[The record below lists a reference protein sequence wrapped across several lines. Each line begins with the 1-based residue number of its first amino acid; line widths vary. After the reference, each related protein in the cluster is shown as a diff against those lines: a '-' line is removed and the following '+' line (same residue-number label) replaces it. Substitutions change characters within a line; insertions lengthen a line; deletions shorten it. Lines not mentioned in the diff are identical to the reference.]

1 MSTSTITDAVTAET
15 ARTGT
20 WARLRQGM
28 SRAREQAAERR
39 GRPGHRGWTMR
50 GGGRATWVTPPSEL
64 EGTTN
69 HVCGLWPFSAGV
81 GLPTVGVPLGPHQQY
96 AGTVCADPVSWYLA
110 GFITNPSA
118 FILGL
123 PALGKSSLLRHICLI
138 LPAWGIL
145 PIILSDTKGEHVE
158 LVRSLEG
165 QVIPVGRGLNSI
177 NVLDLGPLVPHLN
190 DLPEELR
197 ASTLEDLR
205 ARRMHSLKGLLE
217 LVMGAPLNTVETN
230 VLNAVLRHL
239 DACAATIP
247 SVRPGTVQAGIPVM
261 GDVRHMIE
269 SRHRIVREVVRDR
282 DDKTRYDDRTENLLD
297 ALRALDLG
305 GTFGDIFGRHTTLPI
320 EMEKAVV
327 FDMHTIEDTDL
338 DLQAALQLVCW
349 AYASSVV
356 QSAKVLAGAG
366 LRPERHYLMVMDELW
381 RMLQASPLMVNP
393 IDSLTRLNR
402 NKALGQIMVTH
413 TMNDL
418 KLGTEEAT
426 LKAWGFVE
434 RSAMVF
440 LGGLSAQEMGNLAT
454 VFKMSQ
460 REMDQLDEWT
470 AEGGYDES
478 TGEAGVPPGRGKFLL
493 KLGSKPGVPFDV
505 ALSPLGEHLHKT
517 DSRWEQLKE
526 RRRGGFYAE
535 DVA

>member
-1 MSTSTITDAVTAET
+1 MFTRPQTRVGGATGPVAAAVAEET

-20 WARLRQGM
+20 WARFRQGM
-28 SRAREQAAERR
+28 SRVREQAAQRR

-69 HVCGLWPFSAGV
+69 HVCGLWPFSVGV

-96 AGTVCADPVSWYLA
+96 AGTVCADPVSWFLA

-158 LVRSLEG
+158 LIRSIEG
-165 QVIPVGRGLNSI
+165 QVIPVGRGLNAI
-177 NVLDLGPLVPHLN
+177 NVLDLGPLVEYL
-190 DLPEELR
+190 EELPPDLR
-197 ASTLEDLR
+197 GSTLEDLR
-205 ARRMHSLKGLLE
+205 ARRMNSLKGLLE
-217 LVMGAPLNTVETN
+217 LVMHAPLNTVESN

-239 DACAATIP
+239 DAQP
-247 SVRPGTVQAGIPVM
+247 GIPVM
-261 GDVRHMIE
+261 GDVRRMIE
-269 SRHRIVREVVRDR
+269 ERHPVVRDVVRDR
-282 DDKTRYDDRTENLLD
+282 GADSRYDDRTENLLD
-297 ALRALDLG
+297 ALRAVDVG
-305 GTFGDIFGRHTTLPI
+305 GQFGDIFGRHTTVPI

-327 FDMHTIEDTDL
+327 FDMHTVEDTDL
-338 DLQAALQLVCW
+338 ELQAALQLVCW
-349 AYASSVV
+349 SYASSVV
-356 QSAKVLAGAG
+356 QSAKVLAEAG
-366 LRPERHYLMVMDELW
+366 LRPERHYVMVMDELW
-381 RMLQASPLMVNP
+381 RMLRASPLMVDP
-393 IDSLTRLNR
+393 IDALTRLNR
-402 NKALGQIMVTH
+402 NKALAQIMVTH

-418 KLGTEEAT
+418 KLATEEAT

-460 REMDQLDEWT
+460 REMDQLEEWT

-478 TGEAGVPPGRGKFLL
+478 TGQSAAPPGRGKFLL
-493 KLGSKPGVPFDV
+493 KVGSKPGVPFQV
-505 ALSPLGEHLHKT
+505 ALSPLGEHLHDT
-517 DSRWEQLKE
+517 DSRWAGLRE
-526 RRRGGFYAE
+526 RRSSGARDE
-535 DVA
+535 DAA

>member
-1 MSTSTITDAVTAET
+1 MNTHSKPAAASGPIAAAVAAET
-15 ARTGT
+15 ARTGG
-20 WARLRQGM
+20 WARFRQGM
-28 SRAREQAAERR
+28 SRVREQAEQRR

-50 GGGRATWVTPPSEL
+50 GGGRATWVTPPNEL
-64 EGTTN
+64 EGTSN
-69 HVCGLWPFSAGV
+69 HVCGLWPFSVGV

-96 AGTVCADPVSWYLA
+96 AGTVCADPISWYLA
-110 GFITNPSA
+110 GFLSNPSA

-123 PALGKSSLLRHICLI
+123 PALGKSSLLRHICVI

-158 LVRSLEG
+158 LVRSIEG
-165 QVIPVGRGLNSI
+165 QVIPVGRGLNAI
-177 NVLDLGPLVPHLN
+177 NVLDLGPLVTYL
-190 DLPEELR
+190 DALPPELR
-197 ASTLEDLR
+197 NSTLEDLR

-217 LVMGAPLNTVETN
+217 LVMHASLNTVEAN

-239 DACAATIP
+239 DREPHT
-247 SVRPGTVQAGIPVM
+247 PVM
-261 GDVRHMIE
+261 GDVREMIE
-269 SRHRIVREVVRDR
+269 DRHRLVRDVVRDR
-282 DDKTRYDDRTENLLD
+282 GDDSRYDDRMENLLD
-297 ALRALDLG
+297 ALRAVDSG
-305 GTFGDIFGRHTTLPI
+305 GQFGDIFSRHTTLPI

-327 FDMHTIEDTDL
+327 FDMHTVEDTDL
-338 DLQAALQLVCW
+338 ELQAALQLVCW

-356 QSAKVLAGAG
+356 QSAKVLAEAG
-366 LRPERHYLMVMDELW
+366 LRPERHYVMVMDELW
-381 RMLQASPLMVNP
+381 RMLRASPLMVDP

-418 KLGTEEAT
+418 KLATEAAT

-460 REMDQLDEWT
+460 REMDQLEEWT

-478 TGEAGVPPGRGKFLL
+478 TGQSAAPPGRGKFLL
-493 KLGSKPGVPFDV
+493 KIGSKPGVPFQV
-505 ALSPLGEHLHKT
+505 ALSPLGDHLHKT
-517 DSRWEQLKE
+517 DSRWAGLRE
-526 RRRGGFYAE
+526 RRLAGRGE
-535 DVA
+535 DDVA